1 MRGGCVS
8 NLLLRIM
15 GAILVD
21 SYTHV
26 ARLSPFWESGG
37 SLKAL
42 PFLSGV
48 SPLSRVRRSDT
59 PAATPRICVQG
70 RISALRH
77 SGLLMC
83 HEI

>member
-1 MRGGCVS
+1 
-8 NLLLRIM
+8 M
-15 GAILVD
+15 GAILID
-21 SYTHV
+21 CYT
-26 ARLSPFWESGG
+26 RSSSLTLLGKWWER
-37 SLKAL
+37 LKAL
-42 PFLSGV
+42 PFFSGV
-48 SPLSRVRRSDT
+48 SPLSRVRGSDT